1 MRRLVLL
8 DDRPKRRKRD
18 GTEKNAFIFGVAGG
32 DPAAGLLDVQ
42 RIQDTDIDV
51 VLMQCCRN
59 RFMVASGDLHDDTG
73 IFP

>member
-32 DPAAGLLDVQ
+32 DPAADTHSVREQ
-42 RIQDTDIDV
+42 RATIWIAV
-51 VLMQCCRN
+51 KMCRILQM
-59 RFMVASGDLHDDTG
+59 RCMDLS
-73 IFP
+73 